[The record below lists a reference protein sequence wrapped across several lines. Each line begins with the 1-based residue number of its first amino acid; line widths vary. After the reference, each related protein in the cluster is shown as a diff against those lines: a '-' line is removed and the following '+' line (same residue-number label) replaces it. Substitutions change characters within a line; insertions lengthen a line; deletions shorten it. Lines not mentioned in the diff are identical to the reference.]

1 MSTIDRAKIYAE
13 LEKLSITLDFD
24 NIPTPGFIQERTFEC
39 NTANWKVD
47 KYSLE
52 VTQALGTVRRLYKI
66 EKFNFDSK
74 KRQALTNN
82 EKIKKIP
89 TGKERESAVEELLE
103 DDLRKILDLENE
115 IDALKDLMGAIK
127 TVQDNIKETSSG
139 VRVLMRTME
148 SQINRLSIGTKD
160 DADVAHLHK
169 SLADLDKLEE
179 EMTAEDVEAA
189 TESTSDG
196 SGDEVSVG
204 DHKTVPEEASQEAPV
219 GTVDKAASEDASIDS
234 FLIDDSEDSSS
245 PHEWGLNEEESSET
259 TVSEDAPADTVAE
272 APTNKGP
279 ETVKGSIEGI
289 DLSDIGIDIDTSVAE
304 SPPKKGP
311 VEQSPPEVGKGVAAE
326 KKKVASTEENKGSPP
341 VQTDKKSKS
350 TSKEISEVDLD
361 DILDS
366 FD

>member
-13 LEKLSITLDFD
+13 LEKLNITLDFD

-169 SLADLDKLEE
+169 SLADLDRLEE
-179 EMTAEDVEAA
+179 EMTAEDVEVAV
-189 TESTSDG
+189 ESTSDG

-204 DHKTVPEEASQEAPV
+204 DHKTVPEETSQETPA
-219 GTVDKAASEDASIDS
+219 GTVDKAASEDDSIDS
-234 FLIDDSEDSSS
+234 FLIDDSEDTEDRVS
-245 PHEWGLNEEESSET
+245 EEELSET
-259 TVSEDAPADTVAE
+259 VVDEDAPADTVAE

-279 ETVKGSIEGI
+279 EAVAGSIEGI

-304 SPPKKGP
+304 LPSKKDP
-311 VEQSPPEVGKGVAAE
+311 VVQSAPGVSKGVAAE
-326 KKKVASTEENKGSPP
+326 KKKVTPTEGSKGSP

-350 TSKEISEVDLD
+350 ASKEISEVDLD

>member
-39 NTANWKVD
+39 NTSNWKVD

-204 DHKTVPEEASQEAPV
+204 DHKTVPEETSQEAPV

-234 FLIDDSEDSSS
+234 FLIDDSEDTEDRVS
-245 PHEWGLNEEESSET
+245 EEESSET

-326 KKKVASTEENKGSPP
+326 KKKVAPTEESKESPP
-341 VQTDKKSKS
+341 VQTDKKSGS
-350 TSKEISEVDLD
+350 PSKEISEVDLD